1 MSSDPVDRVR
11 EHYDREAA
19 GYDREIALFER
30 VLFDDGRRWVC
41 SQAEGNVLEIAAGTG
56 RNLPFY
62 PADIELTAIELSPAM
77 LAIAERRARE
87 LGRTVDLRLGNAE
100 TLDFADEQFDTV
112 VCTLS
117 LCTIPDDRKAVA
129 EVNRVLRHGG
139 RFTLLE
145 HVRSP
150 LPLVRAGQRLVD
162 PLFRRFQADH
172 ILREPLEHLRAEGFT
187 IEQLE
192 RSKLGIVE
200 RATARKP

>member
-1 MSSDPVDRVR
+1 
-11 EHYDREAA
+11 
-19 GYDREIALFER
+19 
-30 VLFDDGRRWVC
+30 
-41 SQAEGNVLEIAAGTG
+41 
-56 RNLPFY
+56 
-62 PADIELTAIELSPAM
+62 M

>member
-100 TLDFADEQFDTV
+100 TLDFADEQST
-112 VCTLS
+112 
-117 LCTIPDDRKAVA
+117 P
-129 EVNRVLRHGG
+129 
-139 RFTLLE
+139 
-145 HVRSP
+145 
-150 LPLVRAGQRLVD
+150 
-162 PLFRRFQADH
+162 
-172 ILREPLEHLRAEGFT
+172 
-187 IEQLE
+187 
-192 RSKLGIVE
+192 
-200 RATARKP
+200 